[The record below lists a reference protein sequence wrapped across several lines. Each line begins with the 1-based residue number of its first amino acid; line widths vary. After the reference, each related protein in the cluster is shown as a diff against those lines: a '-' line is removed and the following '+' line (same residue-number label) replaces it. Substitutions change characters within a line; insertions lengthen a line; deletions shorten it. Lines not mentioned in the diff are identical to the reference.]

1 MQHLITFFTKW
12 QVLQHKKAL
21 FNLSQ
26 IVLHFFYGDS
36 GKERFFSIHPVNWKH
51 RIHMPLVLMFSLTNF
66 LFLSHREC
74 WFEVERA
81 QESFKSGVW
90 LGKSY
95 NQYSKYAKDL
105 TAKSKSY
112 LDESFWKCELRR
124 QGHPNI
130 SSWSP
135 FHWLT
140 ELGLQWEKFVEFSFS
155 LRRVNQ
161 EETIPVKD
169 ADWSSRTGRV

>member
-1 MQHLITFFTKW
+1 MGT
-12 QVLQHKKAL
+12 A
-21 FNLSQ
+21 
-26 IVLHFFYGDS
+26 
-36 GKERFFSIHPVNWKH
+36 ERRFFFSINPVNWEH
-51 RIHMPLVLMFSLTNF
+51 RIHMSLIMFSLTNF